1 MSVQYKFVVQTKVVL
16 GRTVS
21 FVNLVSIVIPTVYCS
36 KEEKKKTNPV
46 NVTTV
51 P

>member
-1 MSVQYKFVVQTKVVL
+1 MSVQYKFIVQTKVIL

-21 FVNLVSIVIPTVYCS
+21 LVNLISVVIPTVYCS
-36 KEEKKKTNPV
+36 RKKAQQKPV
-46 NVTTV
+46 NTTSV

>member
-21 FVNLVSIVIPTVYCS
+21 FVNLVSVVIPTVYCS
-36 KEEKKKTNPV
+36 KKKKPNKKQLT
-46 NVTTV
+46 
-51 P
+51 